1 VGGVGSCLLFV
12 LAASS
17 AAAPAS
23 TAVAV
28 TRVDVT
34 LSDFAIR
41 LSADRVPRGRVVF
54 RIVNRGN
61 VPHGFTI
68 AGRQTGTL
76 PHGRRASLS
85 AVLSRPGR
93 YRFASGQPGDAAV
106 GMAGSFRVGVGGK
119 ARPLATS
126 SLLRL
131 STIATGLG
139 PLTFA
144 VAPPGDPHRLFV
156 VRQDGLVLLFKDGV
170 KEDRPF
176 PWMGHAPRSSP
187 TGSATCGGSRSTPRR
202 RRC

>member
-1 VGGVGSCLLFV
+1 MLGSAAIRRRIVRLGVRRGRLNSDVHARPHARFKCLLRGRRLVRERMLRAGGWRASWGACVLFA

-23 TAVAV
+23 TAASV

-106 GMAGSFRVGVGGK
+106 GMAGSLRVGP
-119 ARPLATS
+119 AERPDR
-126 SLLRL
+126 LRR
-131 STIATGLG
+131 
-139 PLTFA
+139 
-144 VAPPGDPHRLFV
+144 H
-156 VRQDGLVLLFKDGV
+156 
-170 KEDRPF
+170 
-176 PWMGHAPRSSP
+176 RSS
-187 TGSATCGGSRSTPRR
+187 GSRRSRR
-202 RRC
+202 VSGR

>member
-1 VGGVGSCLLFV
+1 
-12 LAASS
+12 
-17 AAAPAS
+17 
-23 TAVAV
+23 
-28 TRVDVT
+28 
-34 LSDFAIR
+34 
-41 LSADRVPRGRVVF
+41 
-54 RIVNRGN
+54 
-61 VPHGFTI
+61 
-68 AGRQTGTL
+68 
-76 PHGRRASLS
+76 
-85 AVLSRPGR
+85 VLSRPGR

-176 PWMGHAPRSSP
+176 PWREPGPRSSP
-187 TGSATCGGSRSTPRR
+187 TGSATRGGSRSTPRR
-202 RRC
+202 RRTNLRALDGLYLWADFCEGRVNALTAAGNVVPLSVRAEQPTSFGLDGTGRVYVTTATGTLLRLDIGDRP